1 MRLKLPLGEA
11 LHGHHLH
18 FCEAFRAVGQA
29 RSLTPA
35 EAASDAPS
43 NTFVPANMSQLCHE
57 LVCQGLRSLLL
68 QHTKIS
74 SVNLFLSEQPSL
86 CQFSC
91 RVSPPKKRDTG
102 GTNCK
107 CYKRF
112 EGYRVI
118 LINSPV
124 CR

>member
-1 MRLKLPLGEA
+1 VRLKLPLGEA

-68 QHTKIS
+68 HERLEARVVEDRSIHGLTGWPS
-74 SVNLFLSEQPSL
+74 SLELDLAGAGCP
-86 CQFSC
+86 
-91 RVSPPKKRDTG
+91 R
-102 GTNCK
+102 
-107 CYKRF
+107 RF
-112 EGYRVI
+112 FFY
-118 LINSPV
+118 
-124 CR
+124 